1 MTMKKLRKF
10 WDWFI
15 PGYAR
20 LPLLIVLLFNFFAF
34 YLPKVLTPI
43 LNLHT
48 IHTALDDKIPL

>member
-1 MTMKKLRKF
+1 MKKLRKF